1 MKVGDYVRVLRRRK
15 WAVILVASVITI
27 SAVAFSLLQTPVY
40 QSHARVLLEPSQSLF
55 QSGYGDYIDPARIQ
69 TEIEVIGSEGVQALV
84 RERLGSVPPVSA
96 SVVGNT
102 AVIDVSAES
111 TKPKTAATV
120 ANAYAEAYADYRRQ
134 QAVGGLLDAAKQLQ
148 QQISDLDKQIV
159 AAQTR
164 AVAANP
170 PKAGAAPTPSAE
182 EQSLQGQRATFKEK
196 LDQLSV
202 DTALKN
208 GGASVVTK
216 AVASASP
223 IRPTPKRNAILGLL
237 VGLILGVAVAFLVD
251 QVDDSIRNKDDL
263 ERLAGGLPVIGVIP
277 KIQGWKNRA
286 EPLLVSQSEPSSPAA
301 EAYRTLRTSIQFFGV
316 DRKMRTILVTSATAG
331 DGKSTTISNLGVV
344 LARAGQRV
352 AVVSCDLRRPRLHE
366 FFGLSNTVGFTS
378 VLVGSAPL
386 AAALYSVAGDD
397 RLRVIPSG
405 PLPPNPSELLS
416 SRRTA
421 EIVTALE
428 AQCDAVL
435 IDCPPVLPVTDAA
448 VLSARVDGVLVVATA
463 GSTTGKEISRAVEL
477 LRQVDAPIVGVVLNG
492 APTDEAYGYK
502 YEHYGQEPTEAPAR
516 SMRRSANGSAKES
529 RRKRAAR
536 SKS

>member
-1 MKVGDYVRVLRRRK
+1 ML
-15 WAVILVASVITI
+15 
-27 SAVAFSLLQTPVY
+27 
-40 QSHARVLLEPSQSLF
+40 
-55 QSGYGDYIDPARIQ
+55 
-69 TEIEVIGSEGVQALV
+69 
-84 RERLGSVPPVSA
+84 
-96 SVVGNT
+96 
-102 AVIDVSAES
+102 
-111 TKPKTAATV
+111 
-120 ANAYAEAYADYRRQ
+120 
-134 QAVGGLLDAAKQLQ
+134 
-148 QQISDLDKQIV
+148 
-159 AAQTR
+159 
-164 AVAANP
+164 
-170 PKAGAAPTPSAE
+170 
-182 EQSLQGQRATFKEK
+182 
-196 LDQLSV
+196 
-202 DTALKN
+202 
-208 GGASVVTK
+208 
-216 AVASASP
+216 
-223 IRPTPKRNAILGLL
+223 LGLL
-237 VGLILGVAVAFLVD
+237 VGLILGVALAFLVD

-277 KIQGWKNRA
+277 KVPGWKNRA

-331 DGKSTTISNLGVV
+331 DGKSTTISNLAVV

-386 AAALYSVAGDD
+386 ATALQSVAGDD

-428 AQCDAVL
+428 GQCDAVL

-463 GSTTGKEISRAVEL
+463 GSTTGKEIARAVEL

-492 APTDEAYGYK
+492 APGDEAYGYK
-502 YEHYGQEPTEAPAR
+502 YEHYGQEPETPTRAG
-516 SMRRSANGSAKES
+516 RRSSNGSAKES
-529 RRKRAAR
+529 RKKRAAR